1 MILIDIGEGRK
12 TKETNW
18 DLSYVCAT
26 RHIKVGLGFLAVKK
40 GVAVCA
46 SANIATQYLQE
57 HHLFHYRLDF
67 LSFPL
72 HPTSNVNCLQVKTF
86 NEFTRQIY

>member
-40 GVAVCA
+40 RRG
-46 SANIATQYLQE
+46 
-57 HHLFHYRLDF
+57 RLRQRQHCNSI
-67 LSFPL
+67 LTGAPSLPL
-72 HPTSNVNCLQVKTF
+72 PP
-86 NEFTRQIY
+86 